1 MKNDLTTLHRRVVRS
16 AADAGHQN
24 KRVQFKTDVQE
35 TLNKL
40 DTRPGIISKNNHP
53 RSKTKI
59 IKDDVSTR
67 TRSKSSQVDQ
77 NVGITTRSK
86 VQGTCKFSVQGFV
99 FPLHDLIPLND
110 QRVFDDKKIC
120 S

>member
-1 MKNDLTTLHRRVVRS
+1 MLVTEIKGYYL
-16 AADAGHQN
+16 
-24 KRVQFKTDVQE
+24 KPCVQE

-40 DTRPGIISKNNHP
+40 DARPGITSKNNHP
-53 RSKTKI
+53 RTKTKI
-59 IKDDVSTR
+59 LKDGLSTR

-86 VQGTCKFSVQGFV
+86 VQVTCNLSVQGFV
-99 FPLHDLIPLND
+99 FPLHDLIPLNY
-110 QRVFDDKKIC
+110 QRVFDDKKFC